1 MVGTCPNCYA
11 RLEFPQSGR
20 FQCDRCRRRF
30 EVTLGSSTPP
40 NRGTSGV
47 LPSFPAG
54 GPMPPPP
61 QSISPVPSFTAW
73 TPPVAEALV
82 DPTTQAPCPLH
93 PQNAAANVCER
104 CGDFMCSLCTT
115 RVEGRSYCPRCF
127 DLLYQR
133 GSLEVAQQKFTEPG
147 TTLLAGLI
155 AVFGLCPI
163 YTVPI
168 AIFGIITGARGLR
181 EFRTRPDLPGYRK
194 LIAGISLNILAILIA
209 VGAVIGIVWAVV
221 MNP

>member
-20 FQCDRCRRRF
+20 YLCERCHRRF
-30 EVTLGSSTPP
+30 EVTLGSTVPP
-40 NRGTSGV
+40 NRGTGA
-47 LPSFPAG
+47 LPHFPQG

-61 QSISPVPSFTAW
+61 PTTPVPTFTAW
-73 TPPVAEALV
+73 TPAVAEALV
-82 DPTTQAPCPLH
+82 DPSTQAPCPLH
-93 PQNAAANVCER
+93 PMNAAANVCER

-127 DLLYQR
+127 ELLYQR

-155 AVFGLCPI
+155 AVLGVCPV
-163 YTVPI
+163 YTLPI

-194 LIAGISLNILAILIA
+194 LITGIGLNIFAILIA
-209 VGAVIGIVWAVV
+209 VGLVIAAVWAI
-221 MNP
+221 MRNA

>member
-20 FQCDRCRRRF
+20 YQCERCFRRF
-30 EVTLGSSTPP
+30 EVALGSPMPP
-40 NRGTSGV
+40 NRGSGV
-47 LPSFPAG
+47 LPNFPQGA
-54 GPMPPPP
+54 PLPPIP
-61 QSISPVPSFTAW
+61 QPAASIPTFTAW

-82 DPTTQAPCPLH
+82 DPTIQAPCPLH
-93 PQNAAANVCER
+93 PQNAAAGVCER

-133 GSLEVAQQKFTEPG
+133 GSLEVAQQKFTAPG
-147 TTLLAGLI
+147 ITLLTGCI
-155 AVFGLCPI
+155 ALFGVCPV
-163 YTVPI
+163 YTVPL
-168 AIFGIITGARGLR
+168 AIFGIVAGARGLR

-194 LIAGISLNILAILIA
+194 LIVGLCMNVLAILVA
-209 VGAVIGIVWAVV
+209 IGIVAGLIWAIVK
-221 MNP
+221 NP